1 MSDKSS
7 LANPHHSSYQYVP
20 DSVPT
25 SPQYPPDDYTFY
37 NIDAL
42 GFDDTTNTFFM
53 TEDVQQQFGFNTSDP
68 NYANSDGFNSY
79 ALQVV
84 GKVAELDGWNDDIT
98 EDDFVYV
105 KEPSPPPKQIKLQ
118 KIPTPPKHLS
128 EAPVSLYEEPSPPP
142 KQIKVAEL
150 DGINDVIDITEDDFV
165 YVKEPSPPPKQIKLQ
180 KIPTPPKH
188 LSEAPVSLYEIH
200 ASPPK
205 KKQRSRNKTQPMAKK
220 MSPFK
225 PKQAIENK
233 ENDMKQQ
240 ESQYRELQQHVT
252 QVIVDYLKFAAIDG
266 SGVKSYR
273 SETEIKSH
281 VTKYFDM
288 LLTKRSLQ
296 SMYLVESKLMVSST
310 INFLVMFGYVSKATI
325 DRKTH
330 FRANPSLHEARISYS
345 D

>member
-128 EAPVSLYEEPSPPP
+128 EAPV
-142 KQIKVAEL
+142 
-150 DGINDVIDITEDDFV
+150 
-165 YVKEPSPPPKQIKLQ
+165 
-180 KIPTPPKH
+180 
-188 LSEAPVSLYEIH
+188 YEIH